1 MIGWPGRFELI
12 RGEDRPGVLV
22 DGAHNAQALEALVR
36 GLQSD
41 KRTQDKGRSRTLF
54 LCGYQ
59 GSRRAFGLPQ
69 APRESNLSLPILS
82 RPSLQLEDLRQT
94 SEKFEVF

>member
-1 MIGWPGRFELI
+1 MSGYSRTEAAYPELMRDWSWPGRFELI
-12 RGEDRPGVLV
+12 RGEDEPAVLV

-41 KRTQDKGRSRTLF
+41 KRTQDQGRSRTLF

-59 GSRRAFGLPQ
+59 
-69 APRESNLSLPILS
+69 E
-82 RPSLQLEDLRQT
+82 LRT
-94 SEKFEVF
+94 NF